1 MSSWTDKRP
10 MSPHVSIWKWHM
22 TMASSILHRV
32 TGVGNYIGIFI
43 VVAWLFATAAGPDYY
58 EPLSGLIST
67 IWGQLILFGF
77 TLSISYHV
85 LNGVRHLVMDAG
97 RALNPKF
104 GSFLSGLVLVMSV
117 ALAVAVWML
126 SGIVPGIDPL
136 NLTGA
141 APLALEP
148 MGAAQ

>member
-10 MSPHVSIWKWHM
+10 MSPHVQVWKWHM

-32 TGVGNYIGIFI
+32 TGVGNYLGIFI

-58 EPLSGLIST
+58 EPLAGLTGT

-85 LNGVRHLVMDAG
+85 LNGVRHLFMDAG
-97 RALNPKF
+97 KGFNPKLA
-104 GSFLSGLVLVMSV
+104 SFTAGLVLVLSV
-117 ALAVAVWML
+117 ALAVAVWL
-126 SGIVPGIDPL
+126 LAGLVPGVDPL
-136 NLTGA
+136 NLASPVTVA
-141 APLALEP
+141 AP
-148 MGAAQ
+148 MGAPQ